1 MLDFSDSA
9 LLPAMLERAFAPTP
23 ELRAEIL
30 RYADAIHPYRDGRSS
45 ERVIAA
51 TEDFIDGEMGRLRSK
66 PLAARLRNLQIR
78 HRLGYW
84 GPAR

>member
-1 MLDFSDSA
+1 
-9 LLPAMLERAFAPTP
+9 
-23 ELRAEIL
+23 
-30 RYADAIHPYRDGRSS
+30 
-45 ERVIAA
+45 VIAA
-51 TEDFIDGEMGRLRSK
+51 TEDFIDGEMGSLRAK